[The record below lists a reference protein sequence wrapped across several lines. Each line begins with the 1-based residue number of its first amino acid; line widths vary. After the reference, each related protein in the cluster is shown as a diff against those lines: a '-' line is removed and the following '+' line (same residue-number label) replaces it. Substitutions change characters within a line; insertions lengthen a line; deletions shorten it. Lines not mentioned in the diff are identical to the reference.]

1 MVSEVYGCMA
11 ARPGISGSSGWAPA
25 AMMIA
30 RVLKVRPLT
39 STVHGEVM
47 RASPAITSTPSSV

>member
-11 ARPGISGSSGWAPA
+11 ARPGISGSSGRAPA
-25 AMMIA
+25 AMMMA
-30 RVLKVRPLT
+30 RVVRVRPST

-47 RASPAITSTPSSV
+47 RASPSITSTPSPV